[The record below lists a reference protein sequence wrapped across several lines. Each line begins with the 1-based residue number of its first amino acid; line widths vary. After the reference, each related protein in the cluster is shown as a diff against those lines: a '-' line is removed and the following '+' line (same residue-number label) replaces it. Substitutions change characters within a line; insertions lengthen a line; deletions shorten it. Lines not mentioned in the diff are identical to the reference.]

1 MANDRSQGNDRDREQ
16 QGQQGQQPQ
25 KPQKPQKP
33 QHDAQKRDRTFGA
46 GMDSPDSTE
55 AVLDASTGLPDP
67 RARGQRA
74 SQQQAD
80 GSDVDEEA

>member
-16 QGQQGQQPQ
+16 QGQQGQQ
-25 KPQKPQKP
+25 PQKP